1 MKRKGRQFFVS
12 DFASADGQNKTR
24 KNAFGSAE
32 IRGNADSS
40 DACNQKRHE
49 RFYVFAGKYTQFNDL
64 YKRQLEKRKTKFVNN
79 ICSTNN
85 LFL

>member
-32 IRGNADSS
+32 FHGNADSS
-40 DACNQKRHE
+40 DACTRVTIAVH
-49 RFYVFAGKYTQFNDL
+49 VI
-64 YKRQLEKRKTKFVNN
+64 KFVRL
-79 ICSTNN
+79 IVLL
-85 LFL
+85 LFLRLTS